1 MWTLILVFT
10 LVSSGGHRSVSV
22 ATSEIPGFSS
32 KQTCMAAGESVP
44 DIRRYVCVEV
54 K

>member
-10 LVSSGGHRSVSV
+10 LMSNSKGSVAV
-22 ATSEIPGFSS
+22 ATSEIPGFSTR
-32 KQTCMAAGESVP
+32 QTCVQAGAAVP
-44 DIRRYVCVEV
+44 DIKRYVCVEV

>member
-1 MWTLILVFT
+1 MWALILVFT
-10 LVSSGGHRSVSV
+10 LVSNSGRGVSV

-32 KQTCMAAGESVP
+32 KQTCMAAGQSVP

-54 K
+54 R

>member
-10 LVSSGGHRSVSV
+10 LVSGSGRGVSV

-32 KQTCMAAGESVP
+32 KQTCMEAGGSVP

>member
-10 LVSSGGHRSVSV
+10 LTSNTHVAV
-22 ATSEIPGFSS
+22 ATSEIPGFSTR
-32 KQTCMAAGESVP
+32 QTCVQAGAAVP
-44 DIRRYVCVEV
+44 GIKRYVCVEV

>member
-10 LVSSGGHRSVSV
+10 LVSNSGRGVSV

-32 KQTCMAAGESVP
+32 KNTCMAAGASVSN
-44 DIRRYVCVEV
+44 IKRYICVEV

>member
-1 MWTLILVFT
+1 MWTLVLVFT
-10 LVSSGGHRSVSV
+10 LASRHGGSVSV

-44 DIRRYVCVEV
+44 DIKRYVCVEV

>member
-10 LVSSGGHRSVSV
+10 LVSGSGRGVSV

-32 KQTCMAAGESVP
+32 KQTCEMAGQSVP
-44 DIRRYVCVEV
+44 DIRRYACVEV
-54 K
+54 R

>member
-10 LVSSGGHRSVSV
+10 LVSNSKGSVSV

-32 KQTCMAAGESVP
+32 RQTCMAAGASVP
-44 DIRRYVCVEV
+44 DIRRYICVEV